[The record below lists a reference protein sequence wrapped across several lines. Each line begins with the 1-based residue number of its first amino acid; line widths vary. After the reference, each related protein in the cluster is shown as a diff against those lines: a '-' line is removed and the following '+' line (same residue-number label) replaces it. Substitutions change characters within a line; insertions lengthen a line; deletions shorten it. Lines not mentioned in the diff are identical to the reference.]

1 MGPISRDL
9 PSLAPSVNL
18 CSRQLCTGAVC
29 LRVSQ
34 LQTSMGVHVH
44 TVGSSS
50 VPSVDKVTTFTFT
63 FQPTC
68 LSQVHVFNLLLLT
81 PRIVQAPPHQ
91 IIVCPRKPFSLSM
104 VTASGMVPARWLSQV
119 QGSLLHVFVFLLAP
133 QPFQSPG
140 PGASPPSVFRHPPL
154 DSGLSCLG
162 DYKSLS
168 ILEELLCPVLPLLVY
183 PLAAVPTHSDTRDWF
198 HGRQFYHRPGGGMV
212 LG

>member
-1 MGPISRDL
+1 MR
-9 PSLAPSVNL
+9 
-18 CSRQLCTGAVC
+18 
-29 LRVSQ
+29 
-34 LQTSMGVHVH
+34 VHVH
-44 TVGSSS
+44 TVGASS
-50 VPSVDKVTTFTFT
+50 VPSAGKVTTFTFT

-68 LSQVHVFNLLLLT
+68 LSQVHVSILLLLT

-104 VTASGMVPARWLSQV
+104 VTASGMVPPLWLSQV
-119 QGSLLHVFVFLLAP
+119 QGSLLHVFLFLLTP

-162 DYKSLS
+162 DCKSLF

-183 PLAAVPTHSDTRDWF
+183 PVLPLLVYRLAAVPKHSDTRDWF